1 MDARVTNRILVAR
14 GLRAFADGYVSLLLP
29 LYLLDLGYSPL
40 QIGVLATATLLGS
53 GVLTLLV
60 GVRGHRYQYRSVLL
74 AATLLMT
81 ATGIG
86 FATLTQFWPLL
97 LIAIVGTLNPS
108 SGDVSVFLPLEHAM
122 LSRSVTD
129 RERTATFA
137 RYSLVGSLLGATG
150 SLVAGTPSLLPE
162 LLGVSMTNS
171 LRFMFVLYAALGLV
185 TALLYRGLPSAASD
199 GVSAPA
205 APLTKSK
212 KHVYM
217 LAALFSLDAFGG
229 GFVVQSMVA
238 LWLYQ
243 RFSLSSATVG
253 VIFFWTGVLAALS
266 FLAAVRIAKRIGLV
280 NTMVFTHIPSSLCL
294 IAIPF
299 IPQPG
304 YVIVLLFIRSALS
317 QMDVPTRSS
326 YVMAIVSPEERPAAA
341 SITSVPRSIAAAAS
355 PSLAGY
361 MLGLS
366 VFGWPLIA
374 AGAVK
379 IVYDLLLL
387 AMFTKVRPP
396 EEHSGPA
403 ASTAPATRQSVGA

>member
-1 MDARVTNRILVAR
+1 MDARITHRILVAR

-29 LYLLDLGYSPL
+29 LYLLDLGYSPFE
-40 QIGVLATATLLGS
+40 IGILATATLLGS
-53 GVLTLLV
+53 GLLTLLV
-60 GVRGHRYQYRSVLL
+60 GVRGYRYHYRSVLL

-86 FATLTQFWPLL
+86 FALFTQFWPLL

-129 RERTATFA
+129 RERTAAFA
-137 RYSLVGSLLGATG
+137 RYSLVGSLLGAAG
-150 SLVAGTPSLLPE
+150 SLVAGTPSLLPA
-162 LLGVSMTNS
+162 LLGISTTNS
-171 LRFMFVLYAALGLV
+171 LRFMFVLYAGLGLV
-185 TALLYRGLPSAASD
+185 TALFYRGLPKA
-199 GVSAPA
+199 VPTETRTPT
-205 APLTKSK
+205 APLTKSRN
-212 KHVYM
+212 HVYM
-217 LAALFSLDAFGG
+217 LAGLFSLDAFGG

-243 RFSLSSATVG
+243 RFGLSAATVG
-253 VIFFWTGVLAALS
+253 VIFFWTGVLAAVSYLV
-266 FLAAVRIAKRIGLV
+266 AVRIAKRIGLV

-299 IPQPG
+299 TPQLS
-304 YVIVLLFIRSALS
+304 YVIVLLLVRAALS

-361 MLGLS
+361 LLGLS
-366 VFGWPLIA
+366 AFGWPLIA
-374 AGAVK
+374 AGVTK

-387 AMFTKVRPP
+387 AMFRKVRPP
-396 EEHSGPA
+396 EEQPVPALSGKA
-403 ASTAPATRQSVGA
+403 TSTHRLT

>member
-1 MDARVTNRILVAR
+1 MDKRVTNRILVAR

-29 LYLLDLGYSPL
+29 LYLLELGYSPL
-40 QIGVLATATLLGS
+40 QIGILATATLLGS
-53 GVLTLLV
+53 GLLTLLV
-60 GVRGHRYQYRSVLL
+60 GLRGHRYHYRSVLL

-86 FATLTQFWPLL
+86 FASFTQFWPLL
-97 LIAIVGTLNPS
+97 LVAVVGTLNPS

-129 RERTATFA
+129 RERTAAFA
-137 RYSLVGSLLGATG
+137 RYSLVGSLLGALG
-150 SLVAGTPSLLPE
+150 ALVAGTPSLLPA
-162 LLGVSMTNS
+162 LLGLSMTSS
-171 LRFMFVLYAALGLV
+171 LRFMFVLYAALGLA
-185 TALLYRGLPSAASD
+185 TALLYRGLPKAAPTEARTPS
-199 GVSAPA
+199 
-205 APLTKSK
+205 APLTESK
-212 KHVYM
+212 RRVYV
-217 LAALFSLDAFGG
+217 LASLFSLDAFGG

-243 RFSLSSATVG
+243 RFGLSAATVG

-266 FLAAVRIAKRIGLV
+266 FLAAVRIASRIGLV
-280 NTMVFTHIPSSLCL
+280 NTMVFTHIPANLCL
-294 IAIPF
+294 VAIPF
-299 IPQPG
+299 VPELTW
-304 YVIVLLFIRSALS
+304 VIALLFIRAALS

-361 MLGLS
+361 LLGLS
-366 VFGWPLIA
+366 SFGWPLIA
-374 AGAVK
+374 AGVTK

-387 AMFTKVRPP
+387 AMFRKVRPP
-396 EEHSGPA
+396 EEQP
-403 ASTAPATRQSVGA
+403 TRATTGGQPLAGT